1 MLAKLKKSCPDCTES
16 SQKTYLKSI
25 RALSKLAGN
34 DEVPATHRWINKP
47 LLAKIKKRPLVQYK
61 RFAIAGVKALKAYGV
76 TDNKPWWE
84 AMRDATA
91 KYTKVRL
98 TGKRTKR
105 EAERWPKGGYKAIAK
120 LAKTLHSE
128 VAHLEGAKSLSLR
141 DLWLYQRYFVLLFY
155 SRHTLRGDLADVR
168 IKRGTKPQSWVYKK
182 KRGGY
187 HMHIG
192 QHKTVKSRGALEI
205 DLDPAVD
212 KALDKFLPM
221 VRKHTDHG
229 FLLTTRTGTRM
240 EARRHDAADR
250 EHYRDLPR
258 QADRHPN
265 AAGDEDHRQ
274 PQVAR
279 EGARTPGRA
288 GAQRVHAAA
297 VHQQGL
303 RARTCAACAGPST
316 TGCRSSPRACC

>member
-91 KYTKVRL
+91 KYTKIRL

-105 EAERWPKGGYKAIAK
+105 EAERWPRGGYKAIAK

-141 DLWLYQRYFVLLFY
+141 DLWLYQRYFVLLY

-168 IKRGTKPQSWVYKK
+168 TKRGTKPQSWVYKK

-240 EARRHDAADR
+240 RRVDMMLLIANTTETYLGKR
-250 EHYRDLPR
+250 IGIQML
-258 QADRHPN
+258 
-265 AAGDEDHRQ
+265 
-274 PQVAR
+274 
-279 EGARTPGRA
+279 
-288 GAQRVHAAA
+288 RVMK
-297 VHQQGL
+297 
-303 RARTCAACAGPST
+303 T
-316 TGCRSSPRACC
+316 TGNLKSLEKAHELQAELGHSAFMQRQYISKA

>member
-240 EARRHDAADR
+240 RRVDMMLLIANTTETYLGKR
-250 EHYRDLPR
+250 IGIQML
-258 QADRHPN
+258 
-265 AAGDEDHRQ
+265 
-274 PQVAR
+274 
-279 EGARTPGRA
+279 
-288 GAQRVHAAA
+288 RVMK
-297 VHQQGL
+297 
-303 RARTCAACAGPST
+303 T
-316 TGCRSSPRACC
+316 TGNLKSLEKAHELQAELGHSAFMQRQYISKA

>member
-168 IKRGTKPQSWVYKK
+168 TKRGTKPQSWVYKK

-240 EARRHDAADR
+240 RRVDMMLLIANTTEATSASGSA
-250 EHYRDLPR
+250 
-258 QADRHPN
+258 
-265 AAGDEDHRQ
+265 
-274 PQVAR
+274 
-279 EGARTPGRA
+279 
-288 GAQRVHAAA
+288 
-297 VHQQGL
+297 
-303 RARTCAACAGPST
+303 SK
-316 TGCRSSPRACC
+316 CCG

>member
-91 KYTKVRL
+91 KYTKIRL

-168 IKRGTKPQSWVYKK
+168 TKRGTKPQSWVYKK

-192 QHKTVKSRGALEI
+192 QHKTVKSRGALEV

-240 EARRHDAADR
+240 RRVDMMLLIANTTETYLGKR
-250 EHYRDLPR
+250 IGIQML
-258 QADRHPN
+258 
-265 AAGDEDHRQ
+265 
-274 PQVAR
+274 
-279 EGARTPGRA
+279 
-288 GAQRVHAAA
+288 RVMK
-297 VHQQGL
+297 
-303 RARTCAACAGPST
+303 T
-316 TGCRSSPRACC
+316 TGNLKSLEKAHELQAELGHSAFMQRQYISKA

>member
-25 RALSKLAGN
+25 RALSKIAGN
-34 DEVPATHRWINKP
+34 DEVPATHRWISKP

-105 EAERWPKGGYKAIAK
+105 EAERWPRGGYKAIAK

-168 IKRGTKPQSWVYKK
+168 TKRGTKPQSWVYKK

-240 EARRHDAADR
+240 RRVDMMLLIANTTEAYLGKRIGIQM
-250 EHYRDLPR
+250 L
-258 QADRHPN
+258 
-265 AAGDEDHRQ
+265 
-274 PQVAR
+274 
-279 EGARTPGRA
+279 
-288 GAQRVHAAA
+288 RVMK
-297 VHQQGL
+297 
-303 RARTCAACAGPST
+303 T
-316 TGCRSSPRACC
+316 TGNLKSLEKAHELQAELGHSAFMQRQYISKA

>member
-25 RALSKLAGN
+25 RALSKLAGY

-91 KYTKVRL
+91 KYTKIRL

-141 DLWLYQRYFVLLFY
+141 ELWLYQRYFVLLFY
-155 SRHTLRGDLADVR
+155 SRHTLRGDLAEVR
-168 IKRGTKPQSWVYKK
+168 IKRGTKSQSWVYKK

-240 EARRHDAADR
+240 RRVDMMLLIANTTEAYLGKRIGIQM
-250 EHYRDLPR
+250 L
-258 QADRHPN
+258 
-265 AAGDEDHRQ
+265 
-274 PQVAR
+274 
-279 EGARTPGRA
+279 
-288 GAQRVHAAA
+288 RVMK
-297 VHQQGL
+297 
-303 RARTCAACAGPST
+303 T
-316 TGCRSSPRACC
+316 TGNLKSLEKAHELQAELGHSAFMQRQYISKA